1 MLLYLQS
8 KHATQI
14 LAIKH
19 AVIAMCVCGEISY
32 LVIAY
37 EIGLDS
43 NLREMGLAQV
53 IYIYYT
59 PYMEFRNMSGRAIHI
74 HVHRRSQSYHRNL
87 GQIYTVEYHKK
98 IVVGSAV

>member
-1 MLLYLQS
+1 MLIYLQS

-74 HVHRRSQSYHRNL
+74 LYMYIGALSPIIETWVKYIL
-87 GQIYTVEYHKK
+87 
-98 IVVGSAV
+98 